1 MNLEQQQG
9 PRVDISATTPIVCEC
24 GNNTF
29 TDKMYLRKE
38 SRLMSGL
45 PEDRLVPIQ
54 LVVCEKCGKYT
65 YRGCGEHLDT
75 AFAGLTEDQICTC
88 QSR

>member
-1 MNLEQQQG
+1 MNQFEQQQG

-24 GNNTF
+24 GSSAF
-29 TDKMYLRKE
+29 TDVMYLRKE

-54 LVVCEKCGKYT
+54 LVACKS
-65 YRGCGEHLDT
+65 CGELVEEFIPSPLKQFYGKD
-75 AFAGLTEDQICTC
+75 AI
-88 QSR
+88 QSF